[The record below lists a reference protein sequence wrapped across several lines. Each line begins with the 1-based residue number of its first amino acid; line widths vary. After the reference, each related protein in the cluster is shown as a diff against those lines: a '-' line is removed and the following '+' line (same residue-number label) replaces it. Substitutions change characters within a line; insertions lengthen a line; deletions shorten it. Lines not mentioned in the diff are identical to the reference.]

1 MIKAEDMLIIKK
13 DNEPDMRYIRC
24 VLDGYLECA
33 AKAPI
38 ACWCNQMP
46 RQVYLDALKAKYG
59 E

>member
-1 MIKAEDMLIIKK
+1 MIKAGGHADHQK